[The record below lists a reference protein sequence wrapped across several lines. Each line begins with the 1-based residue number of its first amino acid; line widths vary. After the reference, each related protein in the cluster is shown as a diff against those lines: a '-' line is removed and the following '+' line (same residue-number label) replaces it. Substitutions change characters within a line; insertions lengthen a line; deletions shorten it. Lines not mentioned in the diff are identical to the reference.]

1 MAAIQFRRNMMLE
14 QINGATSVIDLIPML
29 DLIELSTIQ
38 DILRQKLQQTETS
51 DIPNLFCTPLSIEK
65 ILPIDIIGY
74 ITSFYNMSRIQSVS
88 QSFNKCYQQNKKREI
103 HQREMVIADTIQS
116 KDGHSRTL
124 IVDPT
129 RTELNENEMRLKYVG
144 PLRDLPL
151 AL

>member
-14 QINGATSVIDLIPML
+14 QINEATSVVSTRSHSNSDVYSSVH
-29 DLIELSTIQ
+29 LIELSALQ

-129 RTELNENEMRLKYVG
+129 RTE
-144 PLRDLPL
+144 
-151 AL
+151 